1 MTVTVGAPGMT
12 LLNLP
17 GLVGGGLMTGGFA
30 ARLGATAHG
39 GVTVR
44 ITSSNPNVLLVSPNT
59 TTAGTPFVDIPVA
72 NGSTDASFVIHGV
85 EGAQGTVTLTATA
98 PGFTQVQ
105 GTATVGDVGL
115 QLSGVSTSPTALSPN
130 DEFSVN
136 IGVLNASG
144 AFASVQALRVGAPS
158 VTVTVS
164 HTNTAVGQLV
174 TTSGPGQSRTVT
186 IAAGQSNSPTTV
198 AAGGVAF
205 DPIGGGSTTVTATA
219 RRLPGGGPRDGDR
232 ERAGDHVAEPSYRSR
247 SRSSGR
253 CDGEAWRQRPRWDHR
268 ENHEHESQPAPG
280 FAQRDD
286 GGRRVHRRIG
296 GQRQYRRDLFR
307 AGSRR
312 AQGTATLTVTAPGF
326 TSTQGNVNVVAP
338 ALQIESLASSIS
350 ATATSDIFQ
359 VRVGIADSFNNKLTQ
374 AQAVAAGSS
383 LVATVTNSAA
393 GVAQLVTAAGGAQ
406 SRTAPSLR
414 GHRSL
419 RRQWRVEASN
429 SIRSLPEPRPSSRPS
444 RESSRLPPGR

>member
-1 MTVTVGAPGMT
+1 MT

-44 ITSSNPNVLLVSPNT
+44 ITSSNPDVLLVSPNT

-98 PGFTQVQ
+98 PGFTQAQ
-105 GTATVGDVGL
+105 STATVGDVGL
-115 QLSGVSTSPTALSPN
+115 QLSGLSTAPTTLSPN

-144 AFASVQALRVGAPS
+144 GLASIQALRVGAPS

-205 DPIGGGSTTVTATA
+205 DPIGGGSTTVSATA
-219 RRLPGGGPRDGDR
+219 PRLPAGAARDGDR
-232 ERAGDHVAEPSYRSR
+232 ERAGHDA
-247 SRSSGR
+247 
-253 CDGEAWRQRPRWDHR
+253 C
-268 ENHEHESQPAPG
+268 
-280 FAQRDD
+280 
-286 GGRRVHRRIG
+286 
-296 GQRQYRRDLFR
+296 
-307 AGSRR
+307 
-312 AQGTATLTVTAPGF
+312 
-326 TSTQGNVNVVAP
+326 
-338 ALQIESLASSIS
+338 
-350 ATATSDIFQ
+350 
-359 VRVGIADSFNNKLTQ
+359 
-374 AQAVAAGSS
+374 
-383 LVATVTNSAA
+383 
-393 GVAQLVTAAGGAQ
+393 
-406 SRTAPSLR
+406 
-414 GHRSL
+414 
-419 RRQWRVEASN
+419 
-429 SIRSLPEPRPSSRPS
+429 
-444 RESSRLPPGR
+444 